1 MQQIV
6 HFIIKY
12 KYFLFFLLLEFIA
25 ILFTIQ
31 SHSYHKSKFVNSA
44 NFITGG
50 IHKRINSF
58 QEYTHLKVY
67 NEQLLEENTRLKNIL
82 SLKLNDSSVNDY
94 EVIDTLKYS
103 QKYRYLLA
111 KVIHNQYH
119 KKYNYLTIDKG
130 SIKGVKPDQGVINSK
145 GIIGIINSVSNN
157 YATVLS
163 ILNENSKINVKLL
176 NSFYFGTLEWNGKDY
191 NVLQLVDLPI
201 QANINKNDT
210 IITGGKSTIFP
221 EGIPVGYV
229 LDFIKENNSY
239 KYINIRLFNDMS
251 AIGPVTIINNFDK
264 KEINTLEDHTIN
276 E

>member
-58 QEYTHLKVY
+58 KEYTHLKVY

-239 KYINIRLFNDMS
+239 KYINIKLFNDMS

>member
-58 QEYTHLKVY
+58 KEYTHLKVY

>member
-25 ILFTIQ
+25 ISFTIQ

-58 QEYTHLKVY
+58 KEYTHLKVY

-82 SLKLNDSSVNDY
+82 SLKLKDSSVNDF
-94 EVIDTLKYS
+94 EVIDTIKYS

-119 KKYNYLTIDKG
+119 TKYNYLTIDKG

-145 GIIGIINSVSNN
+145 GIIGITNSVSNN

-176 NSFYFGTLEWNGKDY
+176 NSFHFGTLEWNGNDY

-201 QANINKNDT
+201 QANINKSDT

-229 LDFIKENNSY
+229 LDFSKENNSY